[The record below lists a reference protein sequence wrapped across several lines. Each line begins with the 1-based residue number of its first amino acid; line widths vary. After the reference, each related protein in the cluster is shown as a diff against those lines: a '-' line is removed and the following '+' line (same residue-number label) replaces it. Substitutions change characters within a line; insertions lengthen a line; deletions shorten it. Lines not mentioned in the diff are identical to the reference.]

1 MNSDPIYSTEW
12 NESRI
17 ECDDEWNINKFTD
30 KHSIL
35 NVNPIS
41 DRIPG
46 VQSSYV
52 MVGMEGTWFCIHR
65 EDSDIGSMNILLE
78 GDPKIWYILPYK
90 EAEKVEK
97 IFKELLGDLQYEMCP
112 TVIRH
117 KCFII
122 APWIMQKHGIQFTK
136 HIQHPGEIMFTLYG
150 AYHFGF
156 NAGFNVCEAANIAS
170 PKFFQFI
177 SKVELCRADCW

>member
-78 GDPKIWYILPYK
+78 EDPKIWYILP
-90 EAEKVEK
+90 
-97 IFKELLGDLQYEMCP
+97 
-112 TVIRH
+112 
-117 KCFII
+117 
-122 APWIMQKHGIQFTK
+122 
-136 HIQHPGEIMFTLYG
+136 
-150 AYHFGF
+150 
-156 NAGFNVCEAANIAS
+156 
-170 PKFFQFI
+170 
-177 SKVELCRADCW
+177 